1 MERAAHGAVSG
12 RCVLVRCMGSTQH
25 LKSTYGSGYV
35 LELDVE
41 TSSADIFD
49 DDAVATQLS
58 RVNDTVCGRMFAD
71 ARRTEQFGRHCVY
84 QVPQTSV
91 GRLSDVFSA
100 LQQSNIEL
108 LLLLLSN
115 RLCTGIC

>member
-1 MERAAHGAVSG
+1 MCLSVCLS
-12 RCVLVRCMGSTQH
+12 VRCIGSTQH

-41 TSSADIFD
+41 PDSTEVFE

-58 RVNDTVCGRMFAD
+58 RVNDVVCGGIFTV

-91 GRLSDVFSA
+91 GRLSDVFAA
-100 LQQSNIEL
+100 LQQSNAEL
-108 LLLLLSN
+108 LFQLLS
-115 RLCTGIC
+115 LEYWI